1 MNGQAFGALMGGMAN
16 AYSAGKSIKSA
27 MGKDQAPAMTQEAQK
42 SSTAGASIQG
52 YSGDLSNFTPGAS
65 GAAEAAAPKPAAES
79 TGFMGKLGNWLAEMP
94 ADFGMSKGAGNG
106 Q

>member
-27 MGKDQAPAMTQEAQK
+27 IGKDQAMTPEAQK

-52 YSGDLSNFTPGAS
+52 YSGDLSGFTPGAS

-94 ADFGMSKGAGNG
+94 ADFGLNKGAGNG